1 MSGRLWLTAC
11 MLYTG
16 IAWGLV
22 PSLAKLASVE
32 GADVLDAT
40 FVQALA
46 GGVILL
52 ALTLARGR
60 RFHLSR
66 YHLWF
71 YTVCGFAGTTIP
83 TAITFAVAAEV
94 GAGMVAI
101 MIALAPILTYFGALV
116 LGIERRNRWRLAGVA
131 LGFCAILLLIVPD
144 IEIAS
149 GTLTVWLLVTLI
161 IPVCYAGESLIIALK
176 RPPEG
181 DAMMLVAGMLLSSA
195 LVLFPVT
202 LVAGSLDLDLTH
214 WDNASTAV
222 AAIVLINVT
231 SYVCFLY
238 LITAAGP
245 VLASFV
251 GYINMVAGVAWGTVL
266 WHESLTL
273 WVWCA
278 AGLLGV
284 AMYLVRERRPKA
296 HEAARL

>member
-1 MSGRLWLTAC
+1 MGGRLSLTAC
-11 MLYTG
+11 MLYIG

-32 GADVLDAT
+32 GADVLNAT

-46 GGVILL
+46 GGVLLL

-66 YHLWF
+66 HHFWF
-71 YTVCGFAGTTIP
+71 YAACGFAGTTVP

-101 MIALAPILTYFGALV
+101 MTVLAPVLTYFGALV
-116 LGIERRNRWRLAGVA
+116 LGLERRNRWRLAGVA
-131 LGFCAILLLIVPD
+131 LGFCAVLLLIVPD
-144 IEIAS
+144 LEIAS
-149 GTLTVWLLVTLI
+149 DTLTVWLLVTLI
-161 IPVCYAGESLIIALK
+161 IPACYAGESLIIALK

-181 DAMMLVAGMLLSSA
+181 DAMMLVSGMLLSSA

-202 LVAGSLDLDLTH
+202 LVTGSLDLDLTH

-222 AAIVLINVT
+222 AGIVLINVT
-231 SYVCFLY
+231 AYVCFLY
-238 LITAAGP
+238 LVTTAGP
-245 VLASFV
+245 VIASFV
-251 GYINMVAGVAWGTVL
+251 GYINMIAGVVWGTVL
-266 WHESLTL
+266 WHESHTF

-284 AMYLVRERRPKA
+284 AMYLVREG
-296 HEAARL
+296 AAESP